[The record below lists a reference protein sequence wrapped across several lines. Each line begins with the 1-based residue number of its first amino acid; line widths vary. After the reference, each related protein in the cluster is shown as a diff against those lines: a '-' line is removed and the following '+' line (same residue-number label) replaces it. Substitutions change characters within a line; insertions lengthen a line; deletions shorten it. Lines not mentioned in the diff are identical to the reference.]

1 MKSNINHEN
10 DQPIASNSTQT
21 KSPDN
26 GIKQYD
32 WDCKIKIQ
40 LRMGETIELRYPVM
54 FPRVN
59 SNAY

>member
-1 MKSNINHEN
+1 MKSNINREN

-40 LRMGETIELRYPVM
+40 LIRELFYYCNKIWI
-54 FPRVN
+54 N
-59 SNAY
+59 SKN